1 MKRKPR
7 IITVNDRKYAWWY
20 GLGGGIAQ
28 INLSPFN
35 DKTSVITV
43 NFLCDTEE
51 ITDES
56 EKYVGIEKYPE
67 YITID
72 SMGDIKTISPA
83 MAGFMLSHLKSDNF
97 VTRKHITY
105 SGFDLLAEWGFT
117 VNEITY
123 GFLW

>member
-20 GLGGGIAQ
+20 GLGAGIAQ
-28 INLSPFN
+28 INLSPVN

-43 NFLCDTEE
+43 NFLCDNEE

-56 EKYVGIEKYPE
+56 EKYVGIGKYPA

-83 MAGFMLSHLKSDNF
+83 MTAFMLSHLKSDDF

-123 GFLW
+123 GIYW